1 MIATTGKHYTPEE
14 YFQLEET
21 AEERHE
27 YRDGEIIV
35 MTGGTPNHNRIAIN
49 FCRRFPLTIQN
60 QNHDIFIA
68 DLRLAIP
75 EYRIFTY
82 PDIMIVKGEPILTLG
97 RTDTIANPRVIIEV
111 LSKSTEDYNRGDQFK
126 YYRSIESFEE
136 YILIDQYCY
145 YVEQFHK
152 QTDHWVFRDYQ
163 GRDAVLTLRSIDFQ
177 IPLIDLYSRVTFEAE
192 RG

>member
-1 MIATTGKHYTPEE
+1 
-14 YFQLEET
+14 
-21 AEERHE
+21 
-27 YRDGEIIV
+27 
-35 MTGGTPNHNRIAIN
+35 
-49 FCRRFPLTIQN
+49 
-60 QNHDIFIA
+60 
-68 DLRLAIP
+68 
-75 EYRIFTY
+75 
-82 PDIMIVKGEPILTLG
+82 MIVKGEPILTLG